1 MEKGPDE
8 KPFFIKGYLC
18 NTVSE
23 LCIASFEALILML
36 LDYKRIAPR
45 LRTESALLPVRYES
59 NERLLESIDDP
70 MRFLKDAEGDLML
83 MML

>member
-1 MEKGPDE
+1 
-8 KPFFIKGYLC
+8 
-18 NTVSE
+18 
-23 LCIASFEALILML
+23 ML

-83 MML
+83 MMLQEPLDEDAVCLHQLLEDRGHTYE